1 MNALAFAW
9 RSLIRQPARSTLG
22 ILGVAAV
29 GALLFDMLLLS
40 EGLVLSMRDLLDRF
54 GFEIRVISTD
64 TMPRAGPDLADGA
77 QAARQ
82 IAALRSVR
90 TVVTIRTESARLE
103 HQGAPSTVVPLLA
116 AGGPVHPWSVMRG
129 RDIASARDMVI
140 NEYTAQTLKAGL
152 GSTVTSRAYCS
163 QDDAAPPVM
172 AFRIVGM
179 AEFPLDGADSLGAGL
194 DAADLAEACAQ
205 SAEAADFLVVTSAG
219 DPDAA
224 AAEIAA
230 LRPDLMVLTNEQV
243 LGQLQQRG
251 FTYFRQ
257 ISSVLTTVTVSFALL
272 LITVLLTVSVNQ
284 RLGEVAAL
292 RALGFSQRRVV
303 LDVLCESALIIGLGG
318 LLSLPLGALLAVW
331 LDGILREMPG
341 VPAALHFFVFRP
353 DALVLHAGLLAATA
367 VLAAVY
373 PMRIVSR
380 LPIAATLRNEVVS

>member
-9 RSLIRQPARSTLG
+9 RSLVRQPARSTLG

-40 EGLVLSMRDLLDRF
+40 EGLVISMRDLLDRL

-64 TMPRAGPDLADGA
+64 TVPRPGPDLADGA

-82 IAALRSVR
+82 IAALPSVA
-90 TVVTIRTESARLE
+90 TVVAVRTESARLE
-103 HQGAPSTVVPLLA
+103 QEGIPSPMVALLG
-116 AGGPVHPWSVMRG
+116 AGGAVRPWTVLRG
-129 RDIASARDMVI
+129 RDIAASRELVV
-140 NEYTAQTLKAGL
+140 NEYTAQTLKAGP
-152 GSTVTSRAYCS
+152 GTSVTVRAYCS
-163 QDDAAPPVM
+163 QEDAAPPMLV
-172 AFRIVGM
+172 FRIAGV
-179 AEFPLDGADSLGAGL
+179 AEFPFDAPDSLGAGL

-205 SAEAADFLVVTSAG
+205 SADAADFLVVTSTG

-224 AAEIAA
+224 AADIAA
-230 LRPDLMVLTNEQV
+230 LRPDLLVMTNEQA

-257 ISSVLTTVTVSFALL
+257 ISTVLTAVTVSFALL

-303 LDVLCESALIIGLGG
+303 LDVLCESALIIGIGG
-318 LLSLPLGALLAVW
+318 ALSLPLGALLATW
-331 LDGILREMPG
+331 LDAILKQMPG
-341 VPAALHFFVFRP
+341 VPVALHFFVFHP
-353 DALVLHAGLLAATA
+353 GALGTHLALLCTTA
-367 VLAAVY
+367 ILAAVY
-373 PMRIVSR
+373 PMRIVAR
-380 LPIAATLRNEVVS
+380 LPIAATLRNEVIS